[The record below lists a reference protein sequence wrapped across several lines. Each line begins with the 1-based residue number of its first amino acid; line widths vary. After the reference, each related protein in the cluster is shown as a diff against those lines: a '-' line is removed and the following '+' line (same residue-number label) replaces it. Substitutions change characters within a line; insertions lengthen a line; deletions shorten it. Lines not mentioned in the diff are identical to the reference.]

1 MTPLAL
7 STPRLLPRGFT
18 PNDLDALAAIYAD
31 SEVMRTIRGGARSRR
46 TPARGACWKSSG

>member
-31 SEVMRTIRGGARSRR
+31 SEVMRTIRGGARSREG
-46 TPARGACWKSSG
+46 TAAALIAYAEE